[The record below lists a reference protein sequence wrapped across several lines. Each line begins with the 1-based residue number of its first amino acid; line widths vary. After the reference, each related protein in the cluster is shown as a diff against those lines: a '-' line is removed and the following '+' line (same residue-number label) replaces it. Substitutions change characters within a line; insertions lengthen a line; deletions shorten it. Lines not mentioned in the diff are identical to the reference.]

1 MGSLFKPKTPAPTPV
16 TRMPDAEDPAVK
28 EAEERKRRAA
38 MARGGR
44 SATIMTSRDRGD
56 GNPGTST
63 YRNSL
68 LGQSG

>member
-38 MARGGR
+38 MTRGGR
-44 SATIMTSRDRGD
+44 TSTIMTARDREG
-56 GNPGTST
+56 GSPGTST

-68 LGQSG
+68 LGQAG